1 MARCTCKCGNI
12 MSTTACPNDVQ
23 LRVYTDREWD
33 DIINMGVIDTL
44 DIPLPKKDV
53 WRCSKCGR
61 IYVFDGGYNPA
72 IAVYK
77 LEEEGEKDRG
87 GK

>member
-12 MSTTACPNDVQ
+12 MSTTACP
-23 LRVYTDREWD
+23 
-33 DIINMGVIDTL
+33 
-44 DIPLPKKDV
+44 
-53 WRCSKCGR
+53 SKCGR